1 MERPTPLGW
10 SHWVLS
16 SLVCLVLLSLT
27 PPLDAAPS
35 ASTLRLLF
43 LRQGDLW
50 SAAPDGSDQRIALA
64 TGSTIQRYA
73 VAPVGNRV
81 AVVRRLGALDALE
94 IHDLVTGEAFL
105 VRAAE
110 GFVESLAWTGEAIP
124 HLGYSYAPDRQT
136 PLRIFITQGGAGVQ
150 RLKLEAEERLL
161 YFYPAPDGIVAVVKH
176 PGGLRWMKC
185 RRDATE
191 EVRGFP
197 GKSITAMPLDQ
208 RRWLASLYAPG
219 VGRALQLL
227 EAQPRGLLMRQE
239 ASWERAELRFSD
251 TPAFKS
257 PIGEPL
263 KVVLRA
269 DSTDPGITDSQILI
283 WDLARKQ
290 ITGVVL
296 PGELLVD
303 APIAE
308 VQGKRIIFCSQHRD
322 GAGYGTLPALWSL
335 SWHGADR
342 ALLVANGQSPAW
354 WKMEAAPELQAP
366 GIDITL
372 DLPEEP
378 VIVDD
383 PPADAD
389 ETATATADAGAA
401 GASDVDEEAGPPESE
416 GEKDGELVEE
426 PTDDEA
432 EPGDEEAGEDPE
444 TETDS
449 EKGPASRN

>member
-1 MERPTPLGW
+1 MERPTPLCW
-10 SHWVLS
+10 SHRVLR
-16 SLVCLVLLSLT
+16 SLICLVLLSLT
-27 PPLDAAPS
+27 SPLYAAPS

-64 TGSTIQRYA
+64 TGGTIQRYA
-73 VAPVGNRV
+73 VAPTGNRV

-110 GFVESLAWTGEAIP
+110 GFVESLAWTGEAVP
-124 HLGYSYAPDRQT
+124 HLGYSYTPDRQT
-136 PLRIFITQGGAGVQ
+136 PLRVFLTQGGAGVQ
-150 RLKLEAEERLL
+150 RLKLEADERLL

-208 RRWLASLYAPG
+208 RRWLANLYAPG

-290 ITGVVL
+290 INGIPL

-308 VQGKRIIFCSQHRD
+308 VLGKRIIFCSQHRD

-354 WKMEAAPELQAP
+354 WKMEAAPELNAP

-372 DLPEEP
+372 DAPAASVATDEEP
-378 VIVDD
+378 ASSAAEAAASSDEAV
-383 PPADAD
+383 AEEGAD
-389 ETATATADAGAA
+389 EDDGPDMEDEAA
-401 GASDVDEEAGPPESE
+401 EGEEEASPPS
-416 GEKDGELVEE
+416 DN
-426 PTDDEA
+426 
-432 EPGDEEAGEDPE
+432 
-444 TETDS
+444 
-449 EKGPASRN
+449 RQ